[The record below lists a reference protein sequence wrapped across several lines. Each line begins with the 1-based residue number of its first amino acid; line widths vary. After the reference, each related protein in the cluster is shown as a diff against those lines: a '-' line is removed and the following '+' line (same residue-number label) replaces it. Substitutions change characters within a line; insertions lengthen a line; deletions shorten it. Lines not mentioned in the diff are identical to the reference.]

1 MNVEVTNRHDHVT
14 DEVAEYARDKAVRVT
29 KFLKNDVRAQVV
41 LDKERDDFTV
51 EVIVSG
57 HRGEVVVGTE
67 QHAEPKA
74 AIDLVMDKVAQQLRK
89 LAGRRKHHQGESM
102 AGEETGVTDEPIEE
116 AELTYEDIID
126 EELNK

>member
-1 MNVEVTNRHDHVT
+1 MNVEITNRHIHVT
-14 DEVAEYARDKAVRVT
+14 DEVAEYARDKAERVT
-29 KFLKNDVRAQVV
+29 KFLKQDVRVDVV
-41 LDKERDDFTV
+41 VDKEHDDFLV

-57 HRGEVVVGTE
+57 HKGNVVVGRE
-67 QHAEPKA
+67 RHAEPRA
-74 AIDLVMDKVAQQLRK
+74 AIDLVMDKVSQQLRK

-102 AGEETGVTDEPIEE
+102 AGEETVAPDESLDE